1 MGSICNYKPV
11 PVPITRITQIRLNIS
26 TALSHQSNF
35 RSNKEC
41 NYYPLYLKY
50 VLCTSAFSPV
60 FRLCLTACRVYML
73 LLLGFSLINPPC
85 ELISPRKA
93 LHFVFLSR
101 DTVTCSPDTT
111 CRARVGWTN
120 SAGLIS
126 ALPPSSACDPY
137 SMWYIQYALRL
148 LPQCAF
154 SVIPPEV
161 WKERTAVGGDDVIW
175 RECRWPN

>member
-50 VLCTSAFSPV
+50 VICTSAFSPV

-137 SMWYIQYALRL
+137 SM
-148 LPQCAF
+148 
-154 SVIPPEV
+154 
-161 WKERTAVGGDDVIW
+161 
-175 RECRWPN
+175 